1 MIPAGSIKIPSRS
14 RKSSQEELITI
25 FLINLPDCFGPSTPS
40 AISIL
45 PLALFLGAD
54 FINST
59 LYVPDVLGLKL

>member
-1 MIPAGSIKIPSRS
+1 MIPAGSINIPSRS

-25 FLINLPDCFGPSTPS
+25 FLINLPDCVGPSNMST
-40 AISIL
+40 L
-45 PLALFLGAD
+45 PFALFLGAD